1 MRKSHRQ
8 GRTMAVRGAVV
19 GGLVLTLGAGV
30 GCGGKVD
37 AAEGKGA
44 AARPAAATESP
55 VQVDTVAVVEEKVP
69 RYLTVTG
76 SLSANEDADVAAGVT
91 GKVVSVHAERGS
103 VVKKGEV
110 LARLD
115 ARAAT
120 ANLEDARAQVVQA
133 KSQQQLANA
142 DCERNEKLFASGT
155 ISTADHDRAAA
166 QCRNA
171 AAVVSSALARQSLLE
186 INVTDA
192 TIRAPFDG
200 VVSERTVSVGE
211 YVQPPTKVVTLV
223 ALDPL
228 RLQLTVP
235 EASAALIQKDQPVEF
250 TLTAAPKVV
259 HQAKVAFVGAGLR
272 AGSRDL
278 VVEALVPNKERA
290 LLPGQFATARVQLT
304 EQPMPVVP
312 RKALVE
318 EGARRKVFVVTDGRL
333 EERFVQVSEG
343 SGENVGVVAGV
354 RVGERVVA
362 VARPEL
368 RDGQKLQ

>member
-1 MRKSHRQ
+1 MRKFDRQ
-8 GRTMAVRGAVV
+8 GRTLALRGVVV
-19 GGLVLTLGAGV
+19 GGLVLTCGV
-30 GCGGKVD
+30 GCGSRVD
-37 AAEGKGA
+37 AAEKTQGAQARQA
-44 AARPAAATESP
+44 AAQEAP
-55 VQVDTVAVVEEKVP
+55 VKVDTVKVGEAKVP
-69 RYLTVTG
+69 RYLTLTG
-76 SLSANEDADVAAGVT
+76 SLSANEDSDVAAGVT
-91 GKVVSVHAERGS
+91 GKVVSVNAERGS
-103 VVKKGEV
+103 VVKKGDM
-110 LARLD
+110 LAKLD
-115 ARAAT
+115 TRAAS

-155 ISTADHDRAAA
+155 VSAADHDRAAA

-171 AAVVSSALARQSLLE
+171 AAQVASASARLTLLE

-235 EASAALIQKDQPVEF
+235 EASAGLIRREQSVEF
-250 TLTAAPKVV
+250 TLTASPDVTR
-259 HQAKVAFVGAGLR
+259 QAKVTYVGAGLR
-272 AGSRDL
+272 SGSRDL
-278 VVEALVPNKERA
+278 VVEVLVPNKDRA
-290 LLPGQFATARVQLT
+290 LLPGQFATARVQLG
-304 EQPMPVVP
+304 EEPLPVVP
-312 RKALVE
+312 RTALVA
-318 EGARRKVFVVTDGRL
+318 EGPRRKLFVVSDGRL
-333 EERFVQVSEG
+333 EERYVQVSEAAG
-343 SGENVGVVAGV
+343 DSVGVMAGV
-354 RVGERVVA
+354 RAGETVVA